1 MARRSEHSQEEI
13 KNMVLEAS
21 EEIIQDE
28 GFSALKVRR
37 IAADIGYTVGSIYM
51 VFSNMNDLNMHIKA
65 RTWKNMAES
74 LKAQV
79 QQPVSANSI
88 NEYALNYLDFAVNNE
103 GLWRMLFEH
112 QLPVGELVPSWYL
125 RERYSVIEFFYQL
138 LKQLNPSRSDEQI
151 RQVAQT
157 LIEGVQGI
165 CMQLIM
171 QRHSKENIQ
180 VARENIKLLVDC
192 FMRGWAK
199 GDGNK

>member
-65 RTWKNMAES
+65 RTWQNLAES

-79 QQPVSANSI
+79 QQPVLANSI
-88 NEYALNYLDFAVNNE
+88 NEYALNYLDFSVNNE

-112 QLPVGELVPSWYL
+112 QLPVGEPIPSWYL

-165 CMQLIM
+165 CMQLII

-180 VARENIKLLVDC
+180 VARENVKLLVDC
-192 FMRGWAK
+192 FMRGWDK
-199 GDGNK
+199 EIE

>member
-1 MARRSEHSQEEI
+1 
-13 KNMVLEAS
+13 MVLEAS

-65 RTWKNMAES
+65 RTWQNLAES

-79 QQPVSANSI
+79 QQPVLANSI

-112 QLPVGELVPSWYL
+112 QLPVGEPVPSWYL
-125 RERYSVIEFFYQL
+125 RERYSVIEFFFQL

-180 VARENIKLLVDC
+180 VARENVKLLVDC
-192 FMRGWAK
+192 FMRGWDK
-199 GDGNK
+199 EIE